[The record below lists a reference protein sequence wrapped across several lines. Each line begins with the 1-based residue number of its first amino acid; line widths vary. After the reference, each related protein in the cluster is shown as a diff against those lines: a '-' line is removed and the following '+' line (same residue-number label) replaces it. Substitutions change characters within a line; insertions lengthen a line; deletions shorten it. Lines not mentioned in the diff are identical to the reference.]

1 MTINLATL
9 YVWSRT
15 VHRICVVAM
24 LIFTMLMGG
33 TGAVLKY
40 PAIVSVLPIDP
51 GLMRAVHNGL
61 STWFLAILGVM
72 ACTGTY
78 LYVYPWYVR
87 HKTRKTIGS
96 MKPVSPPIA
105 APASPNG
112 TESNGSVGQGTHL

>member
-1 MTINLATL
+1 MINLAATL

-33 TGAVLKY
+33 TGAILKY
-40 PAIVSVLPIDP
+40 PEIVSVIPLDP

-61 STWFLAILGVM
+61 STWFLIVLGTM
-72 ACTGTY
+72 AFTGTY

-87 HKTRKTIGS
+87 HKTRKTMAAS
-96 MKPVSPPIA
+96 KPPST
-105 APASPNG
+105 NG
-112 TESNGSVGQGTHL
+112 TETNGGVSQPTDL